1 MYELFSI
8 SEHGAIGL
16 RWMRS
21 SKRLSPATGLY
32 YYPDRGEYFYDVGR
46 SHDDWFHLSDRV
58 QASARFTDVLPGW
71 WLSTHHRRNVRAMLV
86 RFHELVQQSPE
97 ALQAMSLHAYLKLL
111 TMLGL
116 ES

>member
-1 MYELFSI
+1 MYELFGVN
-8 SEHGAIGL
+8 EVGFIGL

-21 SKRLSPATGLY
+21 DKHHSPAVGLY
-32 YYPDRGEYFYDVGR
+32 YYPETGEYGYAEGR
-46 SHDDWFHLSDRV
+46 YHEDWSHLSNTRIRE
-58 QASARFTDVLPGW
+58 RFVDAIPSS
-71 WLSTHHRRNVRAMLV
+71 LSPHHRRNVRAMLV

-97 ALQAMSLHAYLKLL
+97 ALGSMGLHAYLKLL